1 MPPPGTSYFI
11 LDSGAT
17 SHVVGDVSL
26 LSPSF
31 RSRTT
36 ATPAGTAAAPYQ
48 AHDGRVLTVAGVGTI
63 SWGNFHIPNVLWV
76 PDLRTELNLVSVQ
89 QLAECDYLVM
99 FGGGQCSVMERASG
113 KIVGKGTL
121 HADDGS
127 CKFLH
132 IPGVGPQACATTSSK
147 PSRRTQNASKRN
159 LGLAHSSVCSCM
171 SSGA

>member
-48 AHDGRVLTVAGVGTI
+48 AHDGRVFTVAGVGTV
-63 SWGNFHIPNVLWV
+63 SWGNFHILNVLSV

-89 QLAECDYLVM
+89 QLAECDYLLVM
-99 FGGGQCSVMERASG
+99 FGGGQCALSWSGPVARSSG
-113 KIVGKGTL
+113 KGHCTPTMALVSSSI
-121 HADDGS
+121 S
-127 CKFLH
+127 
-132 IPGVGPQACATTSSK
+132 QA
-147 PSRRTQNASKRN
+147 
-159 LGLAHSSVCSCM
+159 
-171 SSGA
+171 